1 MRFKPLY
8 SIFYNIFLVFV
19 CLLGVAFFAPGAA
32 VLSAQSKVQELQ
44 TKISDRN
51 NQIQALEAEIASYNR
66 EVERVGKEAKTLQ
79 NTLKSLDLTQ
89 KKVNTDLTLTENKI
103 TKTSLTIEE
112 LGGTIANTSEQID
125 SNTEAIRSLINEI
138 YQTEEQTV
146 VETFLQYKTFTELW
160 DNLESLKNVQKQ
172 IKFKT
177 DELGDL
183 RVNLSDKKTKTEA
196 EKERLSLL
204 QENLE
209 DQKKIVEYNKQ
220 EKAKVLTQ
228 TKNTEAAF
236 KTLLKQK
243 EEQKKAFE
251 KELFEYESQLRL
263 EVDPSLLPASRPG
276 VLSWPLDKV
285 IVTQRFGAT
294 VAAKRLYTSGSHNG
308 ADFGAPL
315 GTPVKSA
322 LSGVV
327 VGTGNT
333 DAYPG
338 CYSFGKWVMVKH
350 PNGLSTIYAH
360 LSLIKASEGQ
370 NVATGEVLGY
380 SGNTGYSTGPHLH
393 LGVYATQ
400 GVRIEKYVN
409 SRGCKEARMPLA
421 DIKAYLDPFEYL
433 PSL

>member
-1 MRFKPLY
+1 MRLHPLY
-8 SIFYNIFLVFV
+8 SIFLVFIFF
-19 CLLGVAFFAPGAA
+19 LGLVFFAPGPA
-32 VLSAQSKVQELQ
+32 VLFAQNKVQELQ
-44 TKISDRN
+44 TKITDRN
-51 NQIQALEAEIASYNR
+51 NQIQALEAEIAAYNK

-79 NTLKSLDLTQ
+79 NTIKTLDLTQ
-89 KKVNTDLTLTENKI
+89 KKVNTDLTLTEKNI
-103 TKTSLTIEE
+103 DKTSLTIEE
-112 LGGTIANTSEQID
+112 LGGTIRTTSTQID
-125 SNTEAIRSLINEI
+125 SNTEAIRNLINEI
-138 YQTEEQTV
+138 YQAEEETP
-146 VETFLQYKTFTELW
+146 VETFLQYKTFTDLW
-160 DNLESLKNVQKQ
+160 DSLESLRTVQKQ

-177 DELGDL
+177 DELSDL
-183 RVNLSDKKTKTEA
+183 KVNLADKKTKTEA
-196 EKERLSLL
+196 EKERLKLL
-204 QENLE
+204 QDNLE

-220 EKAKVLTQ
+220 EKARVLTQ
-228 TKNTEAAF
+228 TKNTEAAY

-243 EEQKKAFE
+243 EAQKAAFE

-263 EVDPSLLPASRPG
+263 EVDPNLLPSSRPG

-285 IVTQRFGAT
+285 IVTQRFGKTSAS
-294 VAAKRLYTSGSHNG
+294 KRLYVSGSHNG
-308 ADFGAPL
+308 ADFGAPI

-322 LSGVV
+322 LEGVV

-333 DAYPG
+333 DAYAG

-360 LSLIKASEGQ
+360 LSVIKAVEGA
-370 NVATGEVLGY
+370 NVTTGEVIGY

-409 SRGCKEARMPLA
+409 SKGCKEARMPLA

>member
-1 MRFKPLY
+1 MRRYFLY
-8 SIFYNIFLVFV
+8 SIFSICLIFF
-19 CLLGVAFFAPGAA
+19 LGAFFAP
-32 VLSAQSKVQELQ
+32 LISAQSKVEELQ
-44 TKISDRN
+44 SKIADRN
-51 NQIQALEAEIASYNR
+51 SQIQALEAEITAYNK

-79 NTLKSLDLTQ
+79 NTIKTLDLMQ

-103 TKTSLTIEE
+103 SKTSLTIEE
-112 LGGTIANTSEQID
+112 LGSTIKTAGEQID

-138 YQTEEQTV
+138 YQNEEQTT
-146 VETFLQYKTFTELW
+146 VETFLQYKTFTDLW
-160 DNLESLKNVQKQ
+160 DSLESLRSVQKQ

-177 DELGDL
+177 DELSDL
-183 RVNLSDKKTKTEA
+183 KVNLADKKTKTEA
-196 EKERLSLL
+196 EKERLKLL
-204 QENLE
+204 QDNLE

-220 EKAKVLTQ
+220 EKAKVLVQ
-228 TKNTEAAF
+228 TKNTESAY

-243 EEQKKAFE
+243 EAQKAAFE
-251 KELFEYESQLRL
+251 KELFDYESQLRL
-263 EVDPSLLPASRPG
+263 EVDPNLLPSSRPG
-276 VLSWPLDKV
+276 VLSWPLDKI
-285 IVTQRFGAT
+285 IVTQRFGKT
-294 VAAKRLYTSGSHNG
+294 VAAKKLYVSGSHNG
-308 ADFGAPL
+308 ADFGTPV

-322 LSGVV
+322 LEGVV

-350 PNGLSTIYAH
+350 PNGLSTIYGH
-360 LSLIKASEGQ
+360 LSLIKATEGQ
-370 NVATGEVLGY
+370 SVATGEVVGY

-409 SRGCKEARMPLA
+409 SKGCKEARMPLA